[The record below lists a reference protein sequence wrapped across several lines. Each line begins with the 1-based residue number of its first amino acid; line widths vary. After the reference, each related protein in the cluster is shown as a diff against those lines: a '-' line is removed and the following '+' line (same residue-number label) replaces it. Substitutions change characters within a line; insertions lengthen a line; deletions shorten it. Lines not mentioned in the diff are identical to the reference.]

1 MLAWWACKS
10 GVPLPAIWKC
20 NPWVVG
26 SSWTKRYDIRYEPSR
41 NVGVANKIPQVVFT
55 LDDLPVH
62 HKATQ
67 RQLLTHVH
75 TWGRIR
81 AGLDKSRL
89 LGGSVPCFPGKHCLT
104 HSGLSGSG
112 VSRRSEQ
119 GQIRVCWKKSMNAA
133 LSAHPWFRI
142 NSKPMKR
149 VFGPRE
155 ETGGSRENQCISE
168 ENTILHQKWPS
179 RDLNQGLHAL
189 RRERRPL
196 THHVA
201 PNQIKCGQNIKL
213 KDERERE
220 PV

>member
-119 GQIRVCWKKSMNAA
+119 GYVGKRAWMLPSA
-133 LSAHPWFRI
+133 LI
-142 NSKPMKR
+142 
-149 VFGPRE
+149 
-155 ETGGSRENQCISE
+155 
-168 ENTILHQKWPS
+168 
-179 RDLNQGLHAL
+179 RDLESTVNLWSGFLDRGRKPEGPEKTNAF
-189 RRERRPL
+189 RRR
-196 THHVA
+196 TQFYTKNDQA
-201 PNQIKCGQNIKL
+201 GI
-213 KDERERE
+213 
-220 PV
+220 